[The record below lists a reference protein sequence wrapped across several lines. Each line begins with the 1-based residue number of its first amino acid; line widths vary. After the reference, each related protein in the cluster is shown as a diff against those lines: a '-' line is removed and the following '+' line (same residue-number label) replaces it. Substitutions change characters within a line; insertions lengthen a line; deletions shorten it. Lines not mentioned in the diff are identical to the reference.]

1 MSKPYINL
9 YIDGQEVEFKEP
21 PKVLITYSHEDLHDP
36 TVVKNSFSKTITIE
50 GTPHN
55 NRVFGDFYDLTRI
68 TGYDDVSLSGAYF
81 NASKKVPF
89 ELFRNGERMEQGYV
103 KLDKVKKKGNFIQY
117 DVTLYG
123 GLGEFLYNLQY
134 RESGEEMRL
143 SDLEYNATIDI
154 AVNKETVADAWK
166 RLANPDSGSKTYDV
180 INFAPCYNGIPKDFG
195 ADKVALDMD
204 TMPIAIRTDLGINL
218 TDKEDNLLNGRWMLG
233 ELNKE
238 YDEWQTKDLRSYLQ
252 RPVIRF
258 KEIISA
264 CCNPENNGGYTVDLD
279 SEFFNEENP
288 YYENAWMTL
297 PMVTDL
303 MTNQTSN
310 MQDVSFT
317 IEGDKIYM
325 SGIDVGTTYNV
336 SVPFNLHLIVDDSTS
351 PYLSSSVHIK
361 CSGRYDTGNSKGTA
375 SAAIT
380 DYGTLY
386 YAQLV
391 AYTEND
397 EPFGGSQ
404 IMIYGGTELRDATYL
419 EGVYK
424 FEPEFETAMVG
435 NYSKWY
441 KQTDGTY
448 RFDVMNNQL
457 TINDLPYME
466 GMYFKIIVKEAENIY
481 GYDNYTDLMGVFYP
495 ESEYIFT
502 ATGITGPNDC
512 QILVDK
518 KRKEVGVNG
527 KAEVRV
533 EDKGYAISTYKS
545 RGKYL
550 TKKMLLNSENTPCDY
565 LLSYLKMFNL
575 HIWKDMYDKLIY
587 VRMRKNYFNGDFYDL
602 DDLVDRNRDILI
614 TPLTFENKW
623 YNFGL
628 KYDNNEKYHKDYLDN
643 FGIQYGLQK
652 VDTNYNFDNSGKDL
666 FDKSVFKGCITAR
679 ARNKYFVNMYNK
691 AGDYRSLPSF
701 IMDGMQTYIFDEDL
715 DTIEDAYVSPR
726 KSAYAISM
734 WKERYYDNM
743 PKPNFT
749 NDKNEGVDGA
759 NVLLFFN
766 GMVEMDDNNGNWM
779 GYYLTDDIPEFE
791 NLNDGEPCWI
801 YVGGNN
807 GGKISLDVGA
817 LPMFGRYLINEN
829 NWVVKS
835 WDFGTPKTLYVP
847 DYSID
852 ETSDI
857 YTQYW
862 KPYIRDRYNVDT
874 KVVECN
880 VLLKERVIGEWLQ
893 RFYYFDGTYWILNKV
908 SDYDVTSN
916 DTTKCEFIRIQDVKN
931 YQI

>member
-21 PKVLITYSHEDLHDP
+21 PRVLITYSHEDLHDP

-134 RESGEEMRL
+134 KESGEEMKL
-143 SDLEYNATIDI
+143 SDLEYNASIDMT
-154 AVNKETVADAWK
+154 VNKETVYDAWK
-166 RLANPDSGSKTYDV
+166 RLANPDSGDKTYDV

-204 TMPIAIRTDLGINL
+204 TMPISVRLDLGINL

-258 KEIISA
+258 REIISA

-279 SEFFNEENP
+279 SEFFNKENP

-297 PMVTDL
+297 PLLSDL
-303 MTNQTSN
+303 ES
-310 MQDVSFT
+310 V
-317 IEGDKIYM
+317 EGDGAEYAYLKVDGGKIT
-325 SGIDVGTTYNV
+325 IAD
-336 SVPFNLHLIVDDSTS
+336 IVDGTKLKS
-351 PYLSSSVHIK
+351 IK
-361 CSGRYDTGNSKGTA
+361 IPMTMCANA
-375 SAAIT
+375 SAGGASNLYTGVQIT
-380 DYGTLY
+380 LNPSKNVWVESYNTCRY
-386 YAQLV
+386 VQLV
-391 AYTEND
+391 VYDGNDNVVAGSNVNSFYTDIKNAVDFAY
-397 EPFGGSQ
+397 EP
-404 IMIYGGTELRDATYL
+404 T
-419 EGVYK
+419 
-424 FEPEFETAMVG
+424 FET
-435 NYSKWY
+435 
-441 KQTDGTY
+441 
-448 RFDVMNNQL
+448 
-457 TINDLPYME
+457 TINKITGHYVKDPDSDLYVFNAAFYELAINNIEWKSDYYM
-466 GMYFKIIVKEAENIY
+466 KLVVKSDEIENYEIGWY
-481 GYDNYTDLMGVFYP
+481 RPDYP
-495 ESEYIFT
+495 ESEKMHNNLGINYLYKRNEYHSWEETVKTVNYSSIIDSNIFE
-502 ATGITGPNDC
+502 
-512 QILVDK
+512 ILSAPDDIK
-518 KRKEVGVNG
+518 K
-527 KAEVRV
+527 
-533 EDKGYAISTYKS
+533 I
-545 RGKYL
+545 
-550 TKKMLLNSENTPCDY
+550 TKKKLLNSENTPCDY
-565 LLSYLKMFNL
+565 FLSYLKMFNL

-602 DDLVDRNRDILI
+602 DDLVDRDRDILI

-628 KYDNNEKYHKDYLDN
+628 KYDTNEKYHKNYLDN

-652 VDTNYNFDNSGKDL
+652 VDTNYNFDNSGKEL

-679 ARNKYFVNMYNK
+679 GKSKYFVNMYNK

-715 DTIEDAYVSPR
+715 DTIEDAYVSP
-726 KSAYAISM
+726 KKTAYAISM
-734 WKERYYDNM
+734 WKERFYDNM

-749 NDKNEGVDGA
+749 NNKNEGVDGA

-807 GGKISLDVGA
+807 GGTISLDVGA
-817 LPMFGRYLINEN
+817 LPMFSRYLVNEN
-829 NWVVKS
+829 NWVTHS

>member
-21 PKVLITYSHEDLHDP
+21 PRVLITYSHEDLHDP

-68 TGYDDVSLSGAYF
+68 TGYDDGTLSGAYF

-134 RESGEEMRL
+134 KESGEEMKL
-143 SDLEYNATIDI
+143 SDLEYNASIDMT
-154 AVNKETVADAWK
+154 VNKETVYDAWK
-166 RLANPDSGSKTYDV
+166 RLANPDSGNKTYDV

-204 TMPIAIRTDLGINL
+204 TMPISVRLDLGINL

-279 SEFFNEENP
+279 SEFFNKENP

-297 PMVTDL
+297 PLLSDL
-303 MTNQTSN
+303 ES
-310 MQDVSFT
+310 V
-317 IEGDKIYM
+317 EGDGAEYAYLKVDGGKIT
-325 SGIDVGTTYNV
+325 IAD
-336 SVPFNLHLIVDDSTS
+336 IVDGTKLKS
-351 PYLSSSVHIK
+351 IK
-361 CSGRYDTGNSKGTA
+361 IPMTMCANA
-375 SAAIT
+375 SAGGASNLYTGVQIT
-380 DYGTLY
+380 LNPSKNTWVESYNTCRY
-386 YAQLV
+386 VQLV
-391 AYTEND
+391 VYDGNDNVVAGSNVNSFYTDIKNAVDFAY
-397 EPFGGSQ
+397 EP
-404 IMIYGGTELRDATYL
+404 T
-419 EGVYK
+419 
-424 FEPEFETAMVG
+424 FET
-435 NYSKWY
+435 
-441 KQTDGTY
+441 
-448 RFDVMNNQL
+448 
-457 TINDLPYME
+457 TINKITGHYVKDPDSDLYVFNAAFYELAINNIEWKSDYYM
-466 GMYFKIIVKEAENIY
+466 KLVVKSDEIENYEIGWY
-481 GYDNYTDLMGVFYP
+481 RPDYP
-495 ESEYIFT
+495 ESEKMHNNLGINYLYKRNEYHSWEETVKTVNYSSIIDSNIFE
-502 ATGITGPNDC
+502 
-512 QILVDK
+512 ILSAPDDIK
-518 KRKEVGVNG
+518 K
-527 KAEVRV
+527 
-533 EDKGYAISTYKS
+533 I
-545 RGKYL
+545 
-550 TKKMLLNSENTPCDY
+550 TKKKLLNSENTPCDY
-565 LLSYLKMFNL
+565 FLSYLKMFNL

-602 DDLVDRNRDILI
+602 DDLVDRDRDILI

-628 KYDNNEKYHKDYLDN
+628 KYDTNEKYHKNYLDN

-652 VDTNYNFDNSGKDL
+652 VDTNYNFDNSGKEL

-679 ARNKYFVNMYNK
+679 GKSKYFVNMYNK

-715 DTIEDAYVSPR
+715 DTIEDAYVSP
-726 KSAYAISM
+726 KKTAYAISM
-734 WKERYYDNM
+734 WKERFYDNM

-749 NDKNEGVDGA
+749 NNKNEGVDGA

>member
-21 PKVLITYSHEDLHDP
+21 PRVLITYSHEDLHDP

-68 TGYDDVSLSGAYF
+68 TGYDDGTLSGAYF

-134 RESGEEMRL
+134 KESGEEMKL
-143 SDLEYNATIDI
+143 SDLEYNASIDMT
-154 AVNKETVADAWK
+154 VNKETVYDAWK
-166 RLANPDSGSKTYDV
+166 RLANPDSGNKTYDV

-204 TMPIAIRTDLGINL
+204 TMPISVRLDLGINL

-258 KEIISA
+258 REIISA

-279 SEFFNEENP
+279 SEFFNKENP

-297 PMVTDL
+297 PLLSDL
-303 MTNQTSN
+303 ES
-310 MQDVSFT
+310 V
-317 IEGDKIYM
+317 EGDGAEYAYLKVDGGKIT
-325 SGIDVGTTYNV
+325 IAD
-336 SVPFNLHLIVDDSTS
+336 IVDGTKLKS
-351 PYLSSSVHIK
+351 IK
-361 CSGRYDTGNSKGTA
+361 IPMTMCANA
-375 SAAIT
+375 SAGGASNLYTGVQIT
-380 DYGTLY
+380 LNPSKNTWVESYNTCRY
-386 YAQLV
+386 VQLV
-391 AYTEND
+391 VYDGNDNVVAGSNVNSFYTDIKNAVDFAY
-397 EPFGGSQ
+397 EP
-404 IMIYGGTELRDATYL
+404 T
-419 EGVYK
+419 
-424 FEPEFETAMVG
+424 FET
-435 NYSKWY
+435 
-441 KQTDGTY
+441 
-448 RFDVMNNQL
+448 
-457 TINDLPYME
+457 TINKITGHYVKDPDSDLYVFNAAFYELAINNIEWKSDYYM
-466 GMYFKIIVKEAENIY
+466 KLVVKSDEIENYEIGWY
-481 GYDNYTDLMGVFYP
+481 RPDYP
-495 ESEYIFT
+495 ESEKMHNNLGINYLYKRNEYHSWEETVKTVNYSSIIDSNIFE
-502 ATGITGPNDC
+502 
-512 QILVDK
+512 ILSAPDDIK
-518 KRKEVGVNG
+518 K
-527 KAEVRV
+527 
-533 EDKGYAISTYKS
+533 I
-545 RGKYL
+545 
-550 TKKMLLNSENTPCDY
+550 TKKKLLNSENTPCDY
-565 LLSYLKMFNL
+565 FLSYLKMFNL

-602 DDLVDRNRDILI
+602 DDLVDRDRDILI

-628 KYDNNEKYHKDYLDN
+628 KYDTNEKYHKNYLDN

-652 VDTNYNFDNSGKDL
+652 VDTNYNFDNSGKEL

-679 ARNKYFVNMYNK
+679 GKSKYFVNMYNK

-715 DTIEDAYVSPR
+715 DTIEDAYVSP
-726 KSAYAISM
+726 KKTAYAISM
-734 WKERYYDNM
+734 WKERFYDNM

-749 NDKNEGVDGA
+749 NNKNEGVDGA

>member
-123 GLGEFLYNLQY
+123 GLGEFLYNLQFK
-134 RESGEEMRL
+134 ESGEEMKL
-143 SDLEYNATIDI
+143 SDLEYNASIDM
-154 AVNKETVADAWK
+154 AVNKETVYDAWK
-166 RLANPDSGSKTYDV
+166 RLANPDSGDKTYDV

-204 TMPIAIRTDLGINL
+204 TMPISVRLDLGINL

-279 SEFFNEENP
+279 SEFFNKENP

-297 PMVTDL
+297 PLLSDL
-303 MTNQTSN
+303 ESVEG
-310 MQDVSFT
+310 DGA
-317 IEGDKIYM
+317 EYAYLKADGDKIT
-325 SGIDVGTTYNV
+325 IAD
-336 SVPFNLHLIVDDSTS
+336 IVDGTKLKS
-351 PYLSSSVHIK
+351 IK
-361 CSGRYDTGNSKGTA
+361 IPMTMCANA
-375 SAAIT
+375 SAGGASNLYTGVQIT
-380 DYGTLY
+380 LNPTNRVWVESYNTCRY
-386 YAQLV
+386 VQLV
-391 AYTEND
+391 VYDGNDNVVAGSNVNSFYTDIKNAVD
-397 EPFGGSQ
+397 FSYEP
-404 IMIYGGTELRDATYL
+404 T
-419 EGVYK
+419 
-424 FEPEFETAMVG
+424 FET
-435 NYSKWY
+435 
-441 KQTDGTY
+441 
-448 RFDVMNNQL
+448 
-457 TINDLPYME
+457 TINKITGHYVKDPDSDLYVFNAAFYELAINNIEWKSDYYM
-466 GMYFKIIVKEAENIY
+466 KLVVKSDEIENYEIGWY
-481 GYDNYTDLMGVFYP
+481 RPDYP
-495 ESEYIFT
+495 ESEKMHNNLGINYLYKRNEYHSWEETVKTVNYSSIIDSNIFEILT
-502 ATGITGPNDC
+502 APDDI
-512 QILVDK
+512 
-518 KRKEVGVNG
+518 RK
-527 KAEVRV
+527 
-533 EDKGYAISTYKS
+533 I
-545 RGKYL
+545 
-550 TKKMLLNSENTPCDY
+550 TKKKLLNSENTPCDY
-565 LLSYLKMFNL
+565 FLSYLKMFNL

-602 DDLVDRNRDILI
+602 DDLVDRDRDILI

-628 KYDNNEKYHKDYLDN
+628 KYDTNEKYHKYYLDN

-652 VDTNYNFDNSGKDL
+652 VDTNYNFDNSGKEL

-679 ARNKYFVNMYNK
+679 GKSKYFVNMYNK
-691 AGDYRSLPSF
+691 EGDYRSLPSF

-715 DTIEDAYVSPR
+715 DTIEDAYVSP
-726 KSAYAISM
+726 KKTAYAISM
-734 WKERYYDNM
+734 WKERFYDNM

-749 NDKNEGVDGA
+749 NNKNEGVDGA

-807 GGKISLDVGA
+807 GGEISLDVGA
-817 LPMFGRYLINEN
+817 LPMFSRYLVNEN

-835 WDFGTPKTLYVP
+835 WDFGTPKTLYIP

-857 YTQYW
+857 YTQFW

>member
-134 RESGEEMRL
+134 KESGEEMKL
-143 SDLEYNATIDI
+143 SDLEYNASIDMT
-154 AVNKETVADAWK
+154 VNKETVYDAWK
-166 RLANPDSGSKTYDV
+166 RLANPDSGNKTYDV

-204 TMPIAIRTDLGINL
+204 TMPISVRLDLGINL

-252 RPVIRF
+252 RPVLRF

-279 SEFFNEENP
+279 SEFFNKENP

-297 PMVTDL
+297 PLLSDL
-303 MTNQTSN
+303 ESVEG
-310 MQDVSFT
+310 DGAEYAYLKVD
-317 IEGDKIYM
+317 GDKIT
-325 SGIDVGTTYNV
+325 IAD
-336 SVPFNLHLIVDDSTS
+336 IVDGTKLKS
-351 PYLSSSVHIK
+351 IK
-361 CSGRYDTGNSKGTA
+361 IPMTMCANA
-375 SAAIT
+375 SAGGASNLYTGVQIT
-380 DYGTLY
+380 LNPSKNTWVESYNTCRY
-386 YAQLV
+386 VQLV
-391 AYTEND
+391 VYDGNDNVVAGSNVNSFYTDIKNAVDFAY
-397 EPFGGSQ
+397 EP
-404 IMIYGGTELRDATYL
+404 T
-419 EGVYK
+419 
-424 FEPEFETAMVG
+424 FET
-435 NYSKWY
+435 
-441 KQTDGTY
+441 
-448 RFDVMNNQL
+448 
-457 TINDLPYME
+457 TINKITGHYVKDTDSDLYVFNAAFYELAINNIEWKSDYYM
-466 GMYFKIIVKEAENIY
+466 KLVVKSDEIENYEIGWY
-481 GYDNYTDLMGVFYP
+481 RPDYP
-495 ESEYIFT
+495 ESEKMHNNLGINYLYKRNEYHSWEETVKTVNYSSIIDSNIFE
-502 ATGITGPNDC
+502 
-512 QILVDK
+512 ILSAPDDIK
-518 KRKEVGVNG
+518 K
-527 KAEVRV
+527 
-533 EDKGYAISTYKS
+533 I
-545 RGKYL
+545 
-550 TKKMLLNSENTPCDY
+550 TKKKLLNSENTPCDY
-565 LLSYLKMFNL
+565 FLSYLKMFNL

-602 DDLVDRNRDILI
+602 DDLVDRDRDILI

-628 KYDNNEKYHKDYLDN
+628 KYDTNEKYHKNYLDN

-652 VDTNYNFDNSGKDL
+652 VDTNYNFDNSGKEL

-679 ARNKYFVNMYNK
+679 GKSKYFVNMYNK

-715 DTIEDAYVSPR
+715 DTIEDAYVSP
-726 KSAYAISM
+726 KKTAYAISM
-734 WKERYYDNM
+734 WKERFYDNM

-749 NDKNEGVDGA
+749 NNKNEGVDGA

-807 GGKISLDVGA
+807 GGAISLDVGA
-817 LPMFGRYLINEN
+817 LPMFSRYLVNEN

-835 WDFGTPKTLYVP
+835 WDFGTPKSLYIP

>member
-21 PKVLITYSHEDLHDP
+21 PRVLITYSHEDLHDP

-123 GLGEFLYNLQY
+123 GLGEFLYNLQFK
-134 RESGEEMRL
+134 ESGEEMKL
-143 SDLEYNATIDI
+143 SDLEYNASIDMT
-154 AVNKETVADAWK
+154 VNKETVYDAWK
-166 RLANPDSGSKTYDV
+166 RLANPDAGNAKYDV

-204 TMPIAIRTDLGINL
+204 TMPISIRLDLGINL
-218 TDKEDNLLNGRWMLG
+218 ADKEDKLLNGRWMLG

-252 RPVIRF
+252 RPVLRF

-279 SEFFNEENP
+279 SEFFNKENP

-297 PMVTDL
+297 PLLSDL
-303 MTNQTSN
+303 ESVEG
-310 MQDVSFT
+310 DGAEYAYLKVD
-317 IEGDKIYM
+317 GDKIT
-325 SGIDVGTTYNV
+325 IAD
-336 SVPFNLHLIVDDSTS
+336 IVDGTKLKS
-351 PYLSSSVHIK
+351 IK
-361 CSGRYDTGNSKGTA
+361 IPMTMCANA
-375 SAAIT
+375 SAGGASNLYTGVQIT
-380 DYGTLY
+380 LNPSKNTWVESYNTCRY
-386 YAQLV
+386 VQLV
-391 AYTEND
+391 VYDGNDNVVAGSNVNSFYTDIKNAVDFAY
-397 EPFGGSQ
+397 EP
-404 IMIYGGTELRDATYL
+404 T
-419 EGVYK
+419 
-424 FEPEFETAMVG
+424 FET
-435 NYSKWY
+435 
-441 KQTDGTY
+441 
-448 RFDVMNNQL
+448 
-457 TINDLPYME
+457 TINKITGHYVKDPDSDLYVFNAAFYELAINNIEWKSDYYM
-466 GMYFKIIVKEAENIY
+466 KLVVKSDEIENYEIGWY
-481 GYDNYTDLMGVFYP
+481 RPDYP
-495 ESEYIFT
+495 ESEKMHNNLGINYLYKRNEYHSWEETVKTVNFSSIIDSNIFE
-502 ATGITGPNDC
+502 
-512 QILVDK
+512 ILSAPDDIK
-518 KRKEVGVNG
+518 K
-527 KAEVRV
+527 
-533 EDKGYAISTYKS
+533 I
-545 RGKYL
+545 
-550 TKKMLLNSENTPCDY
+550 TKKKLLNSENTPCDY
-565 LLSYLKMFNL
+565 FLSYLKMFNL

-587 VRMRKNYFNGDFYDL
+587 VRMRKNYFNGVFYDL

-628 KYDNNEKYHKDYLDN
+628 KYDTNEKYHKNYLDN

-652 VDTNYNFDNSGKDL
+652 VDTNYNFDNSGKEL

-679 ARNKYFVNMYNK
+679 GKSKYFVNMYNK

-715 DTIEDAYVSPR
+715 DTIEDAYVSP
-726 KSAYAISM
+726 KKTAYAISM
-734 WKERYYDNM
+734 WKERFYDNM

-749 NDKNEGVDGA
+749 NNKNEGVDGA

-807 GGKISLDVGA
+807 GGTISLDVGA
-817 LPMFGRYLINEN
+817 LPMFSRYLVNEN

-835 WDFGTPKTLYVP
+835 WDFGTPKSLYIP

-874 KVVECN
+874 RVVECN

-916 DTTKCEFIRIQDVKN
+916 DTTKCEFIRIQDVNN

>member
-21 PKVLITYSHEDLHDP
+21 PRVLITYSHEDLHDP

-123 GLGEFLYNLQY
+123 GLGEFLYNLQFK
-134 RESGEEMRL
+134 ESGEEMKL
-143 SDLEYNATIDI
+143 SDLEYNASIDMT
-154 AVNKETVADAWK
+154 VNKETVYDAWK
-166 RLANPDSGSKTYDV
+166 RLANPDAGNAKYDV

-204 TMPIAIRTDLGINL
+204 TMPISIRLDLGINL
-218 TDKEDNLLNGRWMLG
+218 ADKEDKLLNGRWMLG

-252 RPVIRF
+252 RPVLRF

-279 SEFFNEENP
+279 SEFFNKENP

-297 PMVTDL
+297 PLLSDL
-303 MTNQTSN
+303 ESVEG
-310 MQDVSFT
+310 DGA
-317 IEGDKIYM
+317 EYAYLKADGDKIT
-325 SGIDVGTTYNV
+325 IAD
-336 SVPFNLHLIVDDSTS
+336 IVDGTKLKS
-351 PYLSSSVHIK
+351 IK
-361 CSGRYDTGNSKGTA
+361 IPMTMCANA
-375 SAAIT
+375 SAGGASNLYTGVQIT
-380 DYGTLY
+380 LNPSKNTWVESYNTCRY
-386 YAQLV
+386 VQLV
-391 AYTEND
+391 VYDGNDNVVAGSNVNSFYTDIKNAVDFAY
-397 EPFGGSQ
+397 EP
-404 IMIYGGTELRDATYL
+404 T
-419 EGVYK
+419 
-424 FEPEFETAMVG
+424 FET
-435 NYSKWY
+435 
-441 KQTDGTY
+441 
-448 RFDVMNNQL
+448 
-457 TINDLPYME
+457 TINKITGHYVKDPDSDLYVFNAAFYELAINNIEWKSDYYM
-466 GMYFKIIVKEAENIY
+466 KLVVKSDEIENYEIGWY
-481 GYDNYTDLMGVFYP
+481 RPDYP
-495 ESEYIFT
+495 ESEKMHNNLGINYLYKRNEYHSWEETVKTVNFSSIIDSNIFE
-502 ATGITGPNDC
+502 
-512 QILVDK
+512 ILSAPDDIK
-518 KRKEVGVNG
+518 K
-527 KAEVRV
+527 
-533 EDKGYAISTYKS
+533 I
-545 RGKYL
+545 
-550 TKKMLLNSENTPCDY
+550 TKKKLLNSENTPCDY
-565 LLSYLKMFNL
+565 FLSYLKMFNL

-587 VRMRKNYFNGDFYDL
+587 VRMRKNYFNGVFYDL

-628 KYDNNEKYHKDYLDN
+628 KYDTNEKYHKNYLDN

-652 VDTNYNFDNSGKDL
+652 VDTNYNFDNSGKEL

-679 ARNKYFVNMYNK
+679 GKSKYFVNMYNK

-715 DTIEDAYVSPR
+715 DTIEDAYVSP
-726 KSAYAISM
+726 KKTAYAISM
-734 WKERYYDNM
+734 WKERFYDNM

-749 NDKNEGVDGA
+749 NNKNEGVDGA

-807 GGKISLDVGA
+807 GGAISLDVGS
-817 LPMFGRYLINEN
+817 LPMFSRYLVNEN

-835 WDFGTPKTLYVP
+835 WDFGTPKSLYIP

-874 KVVECN
+874 RVVECN